1 MKTLQLLALAA
12 ALCAPSIT
20 PCSAGQARFTT
31 LYTLNGQDP
40 VGLTAANGMLYGAS
54 AAIGYNCGNVFQ
66 LQPPKAPGG
75 AWTETVLYTFTG
87 VNGDACEPNGAPAVG
102 AHGEIYGAS
111 SAGGTDLFGTVFE
124 LQPPAVP
131 GGTWTETVLHSFTA
145 FSDGGNPYTGV
156 VVGPGGALYG
166 TTSDGAGYGTG
177 GVFKMEPPS
186 TPGGAW
192 SETILYSFGIY
203 GSSGDVATPV
213 SLIMSGQGALYGTAI
228 QGGAYYVGAAL
239 EVAPPAAPG
248 GAWTETVLYSFQG
261 YRDGS
266 TPNWVT
272 VPIGGVIYGATI
284 GTTTIGG
291 YPANFGVSSAFQL
304 SPPSSPG
311 GSWTKTI
318 LRLFSD
324 RDSDGAVADSNLIV
338 RNGNLYGTVF
348 FAPSGGAV
356 YELKPPASPG
366 GAWTTV
372 ILHNFTDGQ
381 TPGGA
386 LVMDKNGA
394 IYGTTIAPQQ
404 PGGTIYRIE
413 P

>member
-1 MKTLQLLALAA
+1 MG
-12 ALCAPSIT
+12 PSIT

-31 LYTLNGQDP
+31 LYTFGPPPDGQSP
-40 VGLTAANGMLYGAS
+40 LGLTAANGVLYGTTFSGGANNR
-54 AAIGYNCGNVFQ
+54 GTVFQ
-66 LQPPKAPGG
+66 LQPPAAATR
-75 AWTETVLYTFTG
+75 AWIQTVLYSFGADPDGASPLAQPTAG
-87 VNGDACEPNGAPAVG
+87 ANGAL
-102 AHGEIYGAS
+102 YGTTEG
-111 SAGGTDLFGTVFE
+111 GGTVGFGTVFE

-131 GGTWTETVLHSFTA
+131 GGTWTETVLHSFGGFNDGA
-145 FSDGGNPYTGV
+145 FPYTGV
-156 VVGPGGALYG
+156 VTDPHGVLYGTASGGGTFDSGLLFKLEPPSAPGGTWTETVLYSFGGPNDGATPTSLIMGGKGVLYG
-166 TTSDGAGYGTG
+166 TT
-177 GVFKMEPPS
+177 E
-186 TPGGAW
+186 
-192 SETILYSFGIY
+192 
-203 GSSGDVATPV
+203 
-213 SLIMSGQGALYGTAI
+213 
-228 QGGAYYVGAAL
+228 QGGAYYVGAAF